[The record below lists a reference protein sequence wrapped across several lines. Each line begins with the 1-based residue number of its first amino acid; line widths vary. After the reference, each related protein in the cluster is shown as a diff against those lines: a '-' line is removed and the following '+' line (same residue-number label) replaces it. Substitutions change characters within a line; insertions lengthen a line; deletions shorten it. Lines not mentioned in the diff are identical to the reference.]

1 MQHFLQGRNI
11 ISKDK
16 SGKLKCSDLD
26 ILLSLQEVRSDFR
39 QKNSYNQTVSAVSKF
54 LSSPQTETLI
64 LKSTLFSNSGFINTL
79 CESLGADKTIVSDL
93 AIAVSSQNLKDGQY
107 IFIDLAQEEC
117 NKFYIEIINGKIK
130 ITDRI
135 KLDIDKLKRVLAT
148 KFASTQFDSIFQNLT
163 SYNNLIEANS
173 YLFDCGNDPYETNI
187 SEIELSKHFNDTYF
201 STLFEGITE
210 TLFSFYQEHSL
221 KGKTLLLLTPLA
233 AFLPVK
239 QKLNERENLIAI
251 SDFDLIGSIPSIK
264 QCNETEESLEI
275 NAYPSNRISKSSLSS
290 WVLTET
296 NKLSFQLRS
305 TLHPI
310 NSSFEINL
318 NDLKEELSSSF
329 FFLQDK
335 AVVKY
340 HLKIERDCCF
350 NLHLRI
356 DTLDNKVFY
365 YLINN

>member
-1 MQHFLQGRNI
+1 
-11 ISKDK
+11 
-16 SGKLKCSDLD
+16 
-26 ILLSLQEVRSDFR
+26 
-39 QKNSYNQTVSAVSKF
+39 
-54 LSSPQTETLI
+54 
-64 LKSTLFSNSGFINTL
+64 
-79 CESLGADKTIVSDL
+79 
-93 AIAVSSQNLKDGQY
+93 
-107 IFIDLAQEEC
+107 
-117 NKFYIEIINGKIK
+117 
-130 ITDRI
+130 
-135 KLDIDKLKRVLAT
+135 
-148 KFASTQFDSIFQNLT
+148 
-163 SYNNLIEANS
+163 
-173 YLFDCGNDPYETNI
+173 
-187 SEIELSKHFNDTYF
+187 
-201 STLFEGITE
+201 
-210 TLFSFYQEHSL
+210 
-221 KGKTLLLLTPLA
+221 
-233 AFLPVK
+233 VK

-251 SDFDLIGSIPSIK
+251 SDFDLIESIPSIK

-275 NAYPSNRISKSSLSS
+275 NAYPSNRISKSTLSS

-305 TLHPI
+305 TLHQI

-340 HLKIERDCCF
+340 HLNIERDCCF